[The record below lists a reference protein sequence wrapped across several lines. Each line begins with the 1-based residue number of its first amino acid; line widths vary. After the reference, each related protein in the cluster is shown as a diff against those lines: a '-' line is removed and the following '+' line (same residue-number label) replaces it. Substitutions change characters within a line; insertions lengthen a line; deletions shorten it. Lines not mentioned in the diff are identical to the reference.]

1 MKTKSS
7 SWPTAVAVEQRL
19 LAQAQAV
26 AEVAAAQGVLART
39 LAVAL
44 AVMAGIRL
52 SKVRRKE
59 RAYQDEVRLVV
70 MPQFP
75 ALVKMASA
83 VSMVVAVGVPLELP
97 Q

>member
-1 MKTKSS
+1 MDS
-7 SWPTAVAVEQRL
+7 PFRLTAVAAEQRL
-19 LAQAQAV
+19 LAQAQAA
-26 AEVAAAQGVLART
+26 AEAAAAQGVLART

-44 AVMAGIRL
+44 VVMAGIRI
-52 SKVRRKE
+52 SRVRRKGIAWE
-59 RAYQDEVRLVV
+59 GEARLVV

-83 VSMVVAVGVPLELP
+83 VSMAVAVGVPLELP